1 MNLPNPSP
9 ATFRCLAATA
19 GALALV
25 AFGSVVPARA
35 DAPGIQLIGASAASE
50 LPEGV
55 RFVVEAESNVP
66 ITDILVRFTVVGR
79 RASQYDYLDLPRPYK
94 ARASAEL
101 LLRTDTAQ
109 RHIPPGSVITYRF
122 EIIDD
127 SGAVLETEP
136 EELVLLDSRFDWDAV
151 EAGPVTVYYVLSET
165 RARDIAEAT
174 QQTLLK
180 MGPIL
185 GAEIETRINITMYNN
200 YADMIGALV
209 PQSTTISRELV
220 TEGQAFSTENAL
232 LVLGGGRRALGTASH
247 EATHILVGRALHGSP
262 FGIATWLNEGLAE
275 YGNVDPGISY
285 DRFLEWAI
293 DTDRLA
299 PLEQLERFPGDPNL
313 VIVSYGQS
321 RSVIE
326 YMIETHDPAKMAALM
341 AALSDGDQLGDA
353 LVEVYGISVRE
364 LDEEWR
370 ASVGAS
376 PLPEKA
382 EAARP
387 TPATAPPT
395 LVPYSLTPVAGSD
408 RLAPPTPAAAP
419 TAEPTATPEP
429 AATPEPTV
437 APSAGGGCSAGGG
450 PAAVDVSWAVLLTML
465 AVRPAIRLL
474 RHRSR

>member
-66 ITDILVRFTVVGR
+66 ITDILVRFTVLGR
-79 RASQYDYLDLPRPYK
+79 RASQYDYLALPRPYET
-94 ARASAEL
+94 RASAEL

-109 RHIPPGSVITYRF
+109 RHIPPGSVIKYRF
-122 EIIDD
+122 EITDE

-136 EELVLLDSRFDWDAV
+136 EELVLLDSRFEWDTV

-165 RARDIAEAT
+165 RARDTAEAA
-174 QQTLLK
+174 QQTLLN

-185 GAEIETRINITMYNN
+185 GAEIETPINITMYNN

-220 TEGQAFSTENAL
+220 TEGQAFMDENAI
-232 LVLGGGRRALGTASH
+232 LVLGSGGRALGTVSH

-275 YGNVDPGISY
+275 YGNIDPGISY

-293 DTDRLA
+293 DTDRLT
-299 PLEQLERFPGDPNL
+299 PLEHLDRFPGDPNL

-321 RSVIE
+321 RSVVA
-326 YMIETHDPAKMAALM
+326 YMIATYGPAKMAALM
-341 AALSDGDQLGDA
+341 AALGDGDQLDGA

-382 EAARP
+382 QAAPPAPAAAR
-387 TPATAPPT
+387 PT
-395 LVPYSLTPVAGSD
+395 LVPYSLTPVSGSD
-408 RLAPPTPAAAP
+408 QLAPPTPTPVPA
-419 TAEPTATPEP
+419 AEPTATPEP
-429 AATPEPTV
+429 AATPVPAV
-437 APSAGGGCSAGGG
+437 PPGPGGGCSTATG
-450 PAAVDVSWAVLLTML
+450 PAAVDVSWLALMVVLVT
-465 AVRPAIRLL
+465 RPVIRLL
-474 RHRSR
+474 RRSR